1 MYGDACW
8 ASRNVVVEDV
18 CFDGDDLMA
27 SLRLYRRQRPR
38 CGRCGRRCQRYD
50 QGEGRRRWR
59 GLDLGA
65 TRTFIEA
72 EAPRV
77 SCPEHGVV
85 VAQVPWADHG
95 ARFTRA
101 FDDQVAWLATHCA
114 KTAVVELMRIS
125 WLTVGRIISRVVLRT
140 SKGRDLL
147 AGPPH
152 RRR

>member
-1 MYGDACW
+1 MRRSSVWLRLLG
-8 ASRNVVVEDV
+8 VQEVIVEDLQ
-18 CFDGDDLMA
+18 FDGEDLVV
-27 SLRLYRRQRPR
+27 SVRLYRRQRHR
-38 CGRCGRRCQRYD
+38 CGKCGRCCQRYD

-95 ARFTRA
+95 ARSTGDPRKRH
-101 FDDQVAWLATHCA
+101 QSLI
-114 KTAVVELMRIS
+114 KL
-125 WLTVGRIISRVVLRT
+125 
-140 SKGRDLL
+140 
-147 AGPPH
+147 
-152 RRR
+152 